1 VAEKMEAEFEKL
13 MPLTHKAFEKSGRI
27 AP

>member
-1 VAEKMEAEFEKL
+1 MEVEFAKL
-13 MPLTHKAFEKSGRI
+13 MPLTYGAFEKSGRV